1 MKKLKSAFKDAFG
14 VPIDQIIPLEKNLL
28 PIDSQSD
35 VAYLFGSPIAV
46 ENPYLIQ
53 GSIGHF
59 IESSPEGYFLVGFWG
74 HGANSYAFYYS
85 FVNSWKKVFFRL
97 PYGGVYM
104 DNKKMAKYIIAFL
117 TLYFKFEQKIEG
129 KVSEFIAVESMYE
142 GFYRIVMPDNNSL
155 EFRESFFAEP
165 EFEKNFYSILEE

>member
-14 VPIDQIIPLEKNLL
+14 VPIDQIIPLEINLV
-28 PIDSQSD
+28 PIDGQSD

-53 GSIGHF
+53 GAIGHF

-74 HGANSYAFYYS
+74 HGVNSYAFYYS
-85 FVNSWKKVFFRL
+85 LVNSWKKVFFRL

-104 DNKKMAKYIIAFL
+104 DNEKMAKYIIAFL
-117 TLYFKFEQKIEG
+117 TLYFKFEQKIER
-129 KVSEFIAVESMYE
+129 KVSEFIAVESMDE
-142 GFYRIVMPDNNSL
+142 GYYRIVMPDNNSM
-155 EFRESFFAEP
+155 EFRKSLFTEP
-165 EFEKNFYSILEE
+165 EFEEIFHSILEK